1 MANLECGLDAVI
13 AVGRQTS
20 SEVPWE
26 IHFFYT
32 LRSSVLVIVGKNDGK
47 IMVSESHKFLRHAG
61 DGDHMTL

>member
-1 MANLECGLDAVI
+1 MASLECRLDALI

-26 IHFFYT
+26 ICFFYT
-32 LRSSVLVIVGKNDGK
+32 LRSSVLVIVGKNDGE
-47 IMVSESHKFLRHAG
+47 IMVSEIHKFLRHAG